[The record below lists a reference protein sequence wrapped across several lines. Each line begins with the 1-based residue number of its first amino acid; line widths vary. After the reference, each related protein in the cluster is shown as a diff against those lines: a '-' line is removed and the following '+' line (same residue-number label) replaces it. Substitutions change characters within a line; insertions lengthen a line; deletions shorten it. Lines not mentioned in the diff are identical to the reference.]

1 MNIQTEYQKKVD
13 LMQQITYWQENLDK
27 PIPIVDIPSD
37 YSRSHLSSTVT
48 KNIVKIKLES
58 NLNRELSQFC
68 RSQHFT
74 TFIPL
79 LAALKALLGR
89 YTGQEDIIVGSVS
102 ADSLHPDTQ
111 KSNFVNLIALRTNI
125 ISNFSVKK
133 LIDSVAK
140 TVREA
145 ALHGDYPFSRI
156 VTEVLEDQ
164 ELTNPGIFQVMLVPC
179 NGEFELSGVPV
190 TVKHLEKISQYSNQ
204 SDIVILTEDTP
215 TGLEITWEY
224 NAELFTAESIE
235 RMLGHWQMLLQ
246 GIIAH
251 PEQDVATL
259 PLLSAAEKHQLL
271 VEWNDTQQEYPQDKC
286 IHELFEQQV
295 AINPDAVAM
304 VFGDDKLTYG
314 ELNQRANQLAHY
326 LMKLGAQPD
335 TLVGISVERSPEMIV
350 GLLGIL
356 KAGAAYVP
364 LDPTYPPERLAYML
378 SDAQMPILL
387 TTSELVAEL
396 PEHQAQVICLDTDW
410 ENIAQHS
417 QEDLQN
423 QATAE
428 NLAYVLYTSGS
439 SGKPKGVCCHHLG
452 VVNLLADFEQ
462 KKPLCVGNN
471 CSFWTSLNF
480 DVSVYEIFSPL
491 LVGATLHIVPE
502 SLRYEA
508 IAFFEW
514 LEEHQINSAYMPPF
528 MLHYLT
534 EWLEKNSRNCSLQ
547 RLLVGVEPIIEKLLV
562 TITQQVSGLKII
574 NGYGPTE
581 ATICATVYPVSPDS
595 THDKNT
601 PIGKPVQNTEIY
613 LLDSQLK
620 PVPVNVS
627 GELYI
632 ASPGLARGYL
642 NRPQLTAEKFIANPF
657 KDSKFKRLY
666 QTGDLARYLAD
677 GNIEFL
683 GRIDHQV
690 KIRGFRIE
698 IEEIETALR
707 QHPEVRET
715 VVLAREES
723 PGNKRLVAYLVS
735 GKEGSSEA
743 QREQL
748 GQWQQVVNAT
758 YSQLA
763 PAADPTLNIIGW
775 TNSYTGKPIPQS
787 EMREWAE
794 QTSNRIL
801 SYKPNRVLE
810 IGCGSGILLF
820 RIAPH
825 CSYYHGID
833 ISQEALHYIQQ
844 QVSVQNWQCEVA
856 LSQRAADN
864 FENIEPAS
872 LDSVIINSVI
882 QFFPSVDYLVDVLE
896 KAVKTVVPGGFIFL
910 GDLRSLTLLF
920 AFHASIQLHQAP
932 DSLSIQQLQQ
942 RIQNNVDREE
952 DLIVDPDF
960 FIALKEHLPQISH
973 VEIQLKG
980 GRYQNELTKF
990 RYDVVLH
997 IGKEESS
1004 PIEPSW
1010 LDWQKEQLNLSSVR
1024 QLLATSQPEML
1035 GIKNVPNARL
1045 LSEIK
1050 LLQLLDTGK
1059 YATIEE
1065 LRCAWQQENGSGV
1078 EPEDWWELTA
1088 ELPYTTYINWSNAKA
1103 QDCYEVVFQKDT
1115 IIAPYSHDLSSSSV
1129 AKPWSAYVNNPLQS
1143 KIASKLELRL
1153 RSYLHQRL
1161 PDYMVP
1167 SAFVILDKMPLTPS
1181 GKIDRRALP
1190 APDRSRPELETEL
1203 VMPQSDAEQ
1212 LIAEA
1217 WQEVL
1222 QLDVVGIEDN
1232 FFELGGNSLL
1242 LTQIYNKLSDKFE
1255 AKLSIVMLFQYP
1267 TIKTLTQQLSQ
1278 TASKETA
1285 IKKNTSSQ
1293 QNRKSLS
1300 KQQKQLR
1307 QKHRQVEKKYDS

>member
-1 MNIQTEYQKKVD
+1 MQTFKRLDDLFKEQVVRTPDEIAVVFQDLQLTYQK
-13 LMQQITYWQENLDK
+13 
-27 PIPIVDIPSD
+27 
-37 YSRSHLSSTVT
+37 
-48 KNIVKIKLES
+48 
-58 NLNRELSQFC
+58 
-68 RSQHFT
+68 
-74 TFIPL
+74 
-79 LAALKALLGR
+79 
-89 YTGQEDIIVGSVS
+89 
-102 ADSLHPDTQ
+102 
-111 KSNFVNLIALRTNI
+111 
-125 ISNFSVKK
+125 
-133 LIDSVAK
+133 
-140 TVREA
+140 
-145 ALHGDYPFSRI
+145 
-156 VTEVLEDQ
+156 
-164 ELTNPGIFQVMLVPC
+164 
-179 NGEFELSGVPV
+179 
-190 TVKHLEKISQYSNQ
+190 
-204 SDIVILTEDTP
+204 
-215 TGLEITWEY
+215 
-224 NAELFTAESIE
+224 
-235 RMLGHWQMLLQ
+235 
-246 GIIAH
+246 
-251 PEQDVATL
+251 
-259 PLLSAAEKHQLL
+259 
-271 VEWNDTQQEYPQDKC
+271 
-286 IHELFEQQV
+286 
-295 AINPDAVAM
+295 
-304 VFGDDKLTYG
+304 
-314 ELNQRANQLAHY
+314 LNQRSNQLANY
-326 LMKLGAQPD
+326 LRSLGVESEV
-335 TLVGISVERSPEMIV
+335 LVGICLERSLEMIV
-350 GLLGIL
+350 GLLAIL
-356 KAGAAYVP
+356 KAGGAYVP
-364 LDPTYPPERLAYML
+364 LDPTYPKARLAYMF

-410 ENIAQHS
+410 ENIAQQS
-417 QEDLQN
+417 KEDLQDK
-423 QATAE
+423 ATAE

-439 SGKPKGVCCHHLG
+439 TGKPKGVCCHHIG
-452 VVNLLADFEQ
+452 VVNLLEDFEQ
-462 KKPLCVGNN
+462 KKPLSVGNN

-491 LVGATLHIVPE
+491 LVGATLYIVPE

-508 IAFFEW
+508 IAFFQW
-514 LEEHQINSAYMPPF
+514 LQTNQINSAYMPPF
-528 MLHYLT
+528 MLNNFA
-534 EWLEKNSRNCSLQ
+534 EWLEQDSHKSVLQ
-547 RLLVGVEPIIEKLLV
+547 RLLVGVEPIIEQLLV
-562 TITQQVSGLKII
+562 SITQQVPGLQII

-581 ATICATVYPVSPDS
+581 ATICATLYLVSPES

-620 PVPVNVS
+620 PVPVNAA

-632 ASPGLARGYL
+632 GSIGLARGYL
-642 NRPQLTAEKFIANPF
+642 NRPELTAEKFIANPF
-657 KDSKFKRLY
+657 EDSQFKLLY
-666 QTGDLARYLAD
+666 QTGDLARYLDD

-698 IEEIETALR
+698 LEEIETALR
-707 QHPEVRET
+707 QHPEVQET

-735 GKEGSSEA
+735 GKGESSEA
-743 QREQL
+743 QSEQL
-748 GQWQQVVNAT
+748 EQWQQVVNAT

-763 PAADPTLNIIGW
+763 PTADPTLNIIGW
-775 TNSYTGKPIPQS
+775 TNSYTGEQIPQS

-801 SYKPNRVLE
+801 SYNPNRVLE
-810 IGCGSGILLF
+810 IGCGSGMLLF

-844 QVSVQNWQCEVA
+844 QVAAQNWQCEVA

-864 FENIEPAS
+864 FEDIEPAS
-872 LDSVIINSVI
+872 LDTVIINSVI

-896 KAVKTVVPGGFIFL
+896 KAVKAVAPGGFIFL
-910 GDLRSLTLLF
+910 GDLRSLPLLF

-932 DSLSIQQLQQ
+932 DSLSTQQLQQ
-942 RIQNNVDREE
+942 RIQNNLEREE

-960 FIALKEHLPQISH
+960 FVALKEHLPQISQ

-980 GRYQNELTKF
+980 GRYHNELTKF
-990 RYDVVLH
+990 RYDVILH
-997 IGKEESS
+997 IGKEASS
-1004 PIEPSW
+1004 QAEPRW
-1010 LDWQKEQLNLSSVR
+1010 LDWQSDRLSLSSVR
-1024 QLLATSQPEML
+1024 QLLATSQPEIL

-1059 YATIEE
+1059 YATVEE
-1065 LRCAWQQENGSGV
+1065 LRWAWQQENGSGV
-1078 EPEDWWELTA
+1078 EPEDWWELKA

-1103 QDCYEVVFQKDT
+1103 QDCYDVVFQKDT
-1115 IIAPYSHDLSSSSV
+1115 IVPPYSHFLSSSSV

-1153 RSYLHQRL
+1153 RRYLHERL

-1212 LIAEA
+1212 LIADA
-1217 WQEVL
+1217 WREVL

-1242 LTQIYNKLSDKFE
+1242 LTQIYNKLSDKFA

-1267 TIKTLTQQLSQ
+1267 TIKTLAQHLSQ
-1278 TASKETA
+1278 TASEQAA
-1285 IKKNTSSQ
+1285 IEKNESSRW
-1293 QNRKSLS
+1293 NRRSLS
-1300 KQQKQLR
+1300 KQQKKLR
-1307 QKHRQVEKKYDS
+1307 QKHRQVEKNYDS